1 MSTASDRAPSPLED
15 LFTGFLT
22 SVGHATL
29 KLDPASDVR
38 LATLEGKSL
47 RLNVTGPGGSGPP
60 TLTLRVSDGELEWL
74 TGATV
79 RPNVI
84 LTGTLPDI
92 VALLIGP
99 DSGPGVTIEGDEAVL
114 SEFGT
119 LLTEFEPDL
128 AGPIG
133 DVLGQRAAD
142 DLIGLAE
149 AGIALLKSAA
159 ETIGGSA
166 RESARAGWVADE
178 DFDRALDQMQ
188 GLQLRVDRLAA
199 RVAVAERD
207 RSA

>member
-1 MSTASDRAPSPLED
+1 MATSSDGGFSTLEA

-29 KLDPASDVR
+29 KLDPTSDIR
-38 LATLEGKSL
+38 LAALEGKSL
-47 RLNVTGPGGSGPP
+47 RLNVVGPGGSGPG

-74 TGATV
+74 TGETV
-79 RPNVI
+79 RPNAI

-92 VALLIGP
+92 VALLLGP

-114 SEFGT
+114 SEFGK
-119 LLTEFEPDL
+119 LLTAFEPDL

-133 DVLGQRAAD
+133 NVLGQRAAD

-178 DFDRALDQMQ
+178 DFDRALDRIQ

-199 RVAVAERD
+199 RVGLAERD